1 MESIPLEQQQ
11 EQLRNMP
18 GKIRK
23 ALIAA
28 IAGYNTVHRPFTT
41 QEDRGNDIV
50 KALVELSQFHPK
62 ALGNV
67 GLTAVLTSTSNYVG
81 DFLKDKT
88 ERMKSATRSMSYF
101 RGAKKSRKRRRA

>member
-1 MESIPLEQQQ
+1 
-11 EQLRNMP
+11 
-18 GKIRK
+18 
-23 ALIAA
+23 
-28 IAGYNTVHRPFTT
+28 
-41 QEDRGNDIV
+41 
-50 KALVELSQFHPK
+50 LSQFHPK

-88 ERMKSATRSMSYF
+88 ERMKSMRSMYF